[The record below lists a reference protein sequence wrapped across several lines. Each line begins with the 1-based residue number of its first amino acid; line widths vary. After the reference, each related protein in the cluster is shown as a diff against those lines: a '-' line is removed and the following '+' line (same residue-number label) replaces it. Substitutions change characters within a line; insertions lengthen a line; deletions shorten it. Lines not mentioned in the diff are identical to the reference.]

1 MGFDL
6 GKTIS
11 NAMDGNWGSAIS
23 SAAGLAGGF
32 INATTS
38 KTIAREQMRLQ
49 KEFAQNG
56 IQWRV
61 EDAKKAGLHPLYAIG
76 ASGASYT
83 PVSQDSSA
91 MGNAV
96 ADAGAYLGKAVDQAL
111 SKADQ
116 AALQQENLE
125 YARLMREGNLELMRQ
140 NIRGKK
146 LDNDFNEQQMVNSL
160 RAQGSANPARPLVVS
175 TPMGEFNVNN
185 PDKKRYTAKVA
196 GNGAT
201 VLSGVSLE
209 PAKVVMS
216 SPGNPAQTAGA
227 NSDYSLVRT
236 ENGYTKVPS
245 EQFANSTDDDIV
257 NKVAWNLRNSI
268 GDRIGNLPRDLDVRY
283 YPLPKNVP
291 LGFDTWRFHRIRGE
305 WLPYDRGRDEY
316 YLVGPHKRIKYA
328 IW

>member
-6 GKTIS
+6 GS
-11 NAMDGNWGSAIS
+11 VAGSAIS
-23 SAAGLAGGF
+23 AGASLLGGAMSAAA
-32 INATTS
+32 S
-38 KTIAREQMRLQ
+38 KKIAKMQIKAQR
-49 KEFAQNG
+49 EFAQNG

-61 EDAKKAGLHPLYAIG
+61 SDAKQAGLHPLYALG
-76 ASGASYT
+76 ANTASYT

-125 YARLMREGNLELMRQ
+125 YARMMREGNLELMRQ

-201 VLSGVSLE
+201 ALSGVSLE

>member
-6 GKTIS
+6 GS
-11 NAMDGNWGSAIS
+11 VAGSAIS
-23 SAAGLAGGF
+23 AGASLVGGAMSAAA
-32 INATTS
+32 S
-38 KTIAREQMRLQ
+38 KKIAKMQIKAQR
-49 KEFAQNG
+49 EFAQNG

-61 EDAKKAGLHPLYAIG
+61 SDAKQAGLHPLYALG
-76 ASGASYT
+76 ANTASYT

-116 AALQQENLE
+116 KALEQENLE
-125 YARLMREGNLELMRQ
+125 YARMMREGNLELMRQ

-201 VLSGVSLE
+201 ALSGVSLE
-209 PAKVVMS
+209 PARVVMS

>member
-6 GKTIS
+6 GSI
-11 NAMDGNWGSAIS
+11 AGSAIS
-23 SAAGLAGGF
+23 AGTSLVGGAMSAA
-32 INATTS
+32 TS
-38 KTIAREQMRLQ
+38 RKIAKMQIEAQR
-49 KEFAQNG
+49 EFAQNG

-61 EDAKKAGLHPLYAIG
+61 ADAKAAGLHPLYAIG
-76 ASGASYT
+76 ASGATYT

-96 ADAGAYLGKAVDQAL
+96 ADAGAYLGRAVDQAI

-116 AALQQENLE
+116 KALEQENLE

-160 RAQGSANPARPLVVS
+160 RVQGSSNPARPLVVS
-175 TPMGEFNVNN
+175 TPMGEFNINN

-201 VLSGVSLE
+201 ALSGVSVE

>member
-6 GKTIS
+6 GTVANI
-11 NAMDGNWGSAIS
+11 AGSLIGAGS
-23 SAAGLAGGF
+23 SLAGGM

-96 ADAGAYLGKAVDQAL
+96 ADAGAYLGKAVDQAI

-116 AALQQENLE
+116 KALQQENLE

-160 RAQGSANPARPLVVS
+160 RAQGSANPVRPLVVS

-196 GNGAT
+196 GNGAAAL
-201 VLSGVSLE
+201 VGVDLQ

-227 NSDYSLVRT
+227 NSDYSLIRT
-236 ENGYTKVPS
+236 ANGYAIIPS
-245 EQFANSTDDDIV
+245 EQFANSTDDDLV
-257 NKVAWNLRNSI
+257 SKVAWHLRNT
-268 GDRIGNLPRDLDVRY
+268 IGNRFSPPPDLDSRS
-283 YPLPKNVP
+283 YPLPRGVP
-291 LGFDTWRFHRIRGE
+291 KGSVWK
-305 WLPYDRGRDEY
+305 YDRISGEYRPYRNGYFFKTSGGRTSWYVD
-316 YLVGPHKRIKYA
+316 GAFP
-328 IW
+328 W

>member
-6 GKTIS
+6 GS
-11 NAMDGNWGSAIS
+11 VAGSAIS
-23 SAAGLAGGF
+23 AGASLVGGAMSAAA
-32 INATTS
+32 S
-38 KTIAREQMRLQ
+38 KKIAKMQIKAQR
-49 KEFAQNG
+49 EFAQNG

-61 EDAKKAGLHPLYAIG
+61 SDAKQAGLHPLYALG
-76 ASGASYT
+76 ANTASYT

-116 AALQQENLE
+116 KALEQENLE
-125 YARLMREGNLELMRQ
+125 YARMMREGNLELMRQ

-160 RAQGSANPARPLVVS
+160 RAQGSSNPARPLVVS

-201 VLSGVSLE
+201 ALAGVDLQ

-227 NSDYSLVRT
+227 NSDYSLIRT
-236 ENGYTKVPS
+236 RDGYSIVPS
-245 EQFANSTDDDIV
+245 EQFANSTDDDPIS
-257 NKVAWNLRNSI
+257 KIAWHLRNT
-268 GDRIGNLPRDLDVRY
+268 IGNRVFPPSVLDARQ
-283 YPLPKNVP
+283 YPLPSWAPKNARWVYN
-291 LGFDTWRFHRIRGE
+291 RIIGE
-305 WLPYDRGRDEY
+305 YRPYDGRYWYSERSKNPY
-316 YLVGPHKRIKYA
+316 F
-328 IW
+328 W